1 MKDYME
7 NARKMLESRI
17 VNYKIEIEVLKK
29 IKPIIAKWDNK
40 VLNKRFATA
49 LTKECSDFPW
59 TVEFYIY
66 KERRSRGI
74 YFVYHDSRNLCQTC
88 YVTEKWDVLMTVDPD
103 TMRERINANAWV
115 ANINATINWTTSQTV
130 KLESELINMPD
141 LIERNN
147 QLIQIYNK
155 FRSSLSGSFIDIME
169 KNYLFARM

>member
-7 NARKMLESRI
+7 NARKMLKSRI
-17 VNYKIEIEVLKK
+17 VNYKIEIAVLEK
-29 IKPIIAKWDNK
+29 IKPVISKCDGK
-40 VLNKRFATA
+40 VLNKRFAIA
-49 LTKECSDFPW
+49 LTKECSDLSW
-59 TVEFYIY
+59 DVEFYIY

-88 YVTEKWDVLMTVDPD
+88 YVTEKWDVLMTVGPD
-103 TMRERINANAWV
+103 TMKERINANAWA

-155 FRSSLSGSFIDIME
+155 FKSSLSGSFIDIME
-169 KNYLFARM
+169 KNYLFDRM

>member
-74 YFVYHDSRNLCQTC
+74 YFVYHGQTC
-88 YVTEKWDVLMTVDPD
+88 YVTEKWDVLMTVGPD
-103 TMRERINANAWV
+103 TMKERINANAWV

-169 KNYLFARM
+169 KNYLFDRM